1 MVFKLLIATDGSKF
15 SNNAVDYAIHMAKE
29 SNFEVI
35 ALYVINLKHFEI
47 YALKHHDDITGYEDE
62 DIKLKKEGEDA
73 LAYVKQKGTEAGVP
87 VTVKMLRGYPPEQI
101 MKLAKD
107 ESVNMIVV
115 GHLGRTGIER
125 ILLGSVSEAI
135 VRNAPCPVLVV
146 RGI

>member
-15 SNNAVDYAIHMAKE
+15 SNRAVDYAIHMAKE
-29 SNFEVI
+29 SKYEVI
-35 ALYVINLKHFEI
+35 ALYVMNLKHFEV
-47 YALKHHDDITGYEDE
+47 YALTHHDDITGYEDE

-73 LAYVKQKGTEAGVP
+73 LAYVKEKGAEAGVP
-87 VTVKMLRGYPPEQI
+87 VAVKMLRGYPPEQI

-107 ESVNMIVV
+107 EGVNMIVV

-125 ILLGSVSEAI
+125 ILLGSVTETI

-146 RGI
+146 RGK